1 VTCGGFVSG
10 RNLAES
16 SLTNFLQRLAK
27 CTRYAFCGWLAVCLT
42 ESQSWPLVFA
52 MGKLRNP
59 RRERFAVEV
68 ASMVPVDRAY
78 LAAGFRSKPEWA
90 RPNGSKLAH
99 IPEVAARISELRS
112 EFAAGCALS
121 VEYLQAKLL
130 PAAELNIIDF
140 FDADDKIKP
149 ISKLSRD
156 QGAAVQSVKLHEDGT
171 VAELRFVPKDAAV
184 NTLLRSI
191 GAFTEHHIHD
201 VAVPLP
207 GLADRLRAARERFA
221 TQLAVLSD
229 DDQFALAKAL
239 EDGMA
244 PELVDGDQAAGSHPT
259 GEDQ

>member
-1 VTCGGFVSG
+1 MA
-10 RNLAES
+10 R
-16 SLTNFLQRLAK
+16 
-27 CTRYAFCGWLAVCLT
+27 
-42 ESQSWPLVFA
+42 
-52 MGKLRNP
+52 LRNP

-78 LAAGFRSKPEWA
+78 LASGFRSKPEWA

-99 IPEVAARISELRS
+99 VPEVAARISELRS

-140 FDADDKIKP
+140 FEADDKIKP
-149 ISKLSRD
+149 ISKFSRD
-156 QGAAVQSVKLHEDGT
+156 QGAAVASVKLHENGA

-207 GLADRLRAARERFA
+207 GLAERLRSARERFA

-239 EDGMA
+239 EDGTA
-244 PELVDGDQAAGSHPT
+244 PELVDGD
-259 GEDQ
+259 